1 MSLLSYLLL
10 ISIIS
15 IFFIKNQYILAGLL
29 VAITTLSFY
38 QDTINIYGIAMLIA
52 FAGVCY
58 STFNTT
64 KNKVAHFLLLCSTV
78 VMLYYITTHKFPGF
92 TNPIFINPV
101 KVSESSSFYFSFLNV
116 DKILS
121 MLILFTTGKF
131 YLKSFKLNKQDI
143 KVTLLTALS
152 CIFTI
157 LLPAILVG
165 YIKFDPKVPSILL
178 PWVIH
183 NLFFV
188 CCSEEVIFRMY
199 LQNSVQQI
207 LPKTKASAILSLLI
221 ASVLFALYH
230 FDSGIVMMALAGI
243 TGLFYGYSYQ
253 KTNNIIPAILVHFLL
268 NFCHFIFF
276 TYPHVR

>member
-15 IFFIKNQYILAGLL
+15 IFFIKNQYILIGILL
-29 VAITTLSFY
+29 VITTVSFF
-38 QDTINIYGIAMLIA
+38 QNTINIYALAMLIT
-52 FAGVCY
+52 FAGICY
-58 STFNTT
+58 ATFSTTNKTT
-64 KNKVAHFLLLCSTV
+64 HFLLLCSTTI
-78 VMLYYITTHKFPGF
+78 MLYYITKHKLPGF
-92 TNPIFINPV
+92 TNPIFITPTR
-101 KVSESSSFYFSFLNV
+101 VSEASSFYFSFLNV

-121 MLILFTTGKF
+121 TLILFTTGKF
-131 YLKSFKLNKQDI
+131 YLKSFKLNRQDVKI
-143 KVTLLTALS
+143 TLLTTLS

-188 CCSEEVIFRMY
+188 CCSEEIIFRMY
-199 LQNSVQQI
+199 LQNNIEQM
-207 LPKTKASAILSLLI
+207 LPQPKASAILSLVI
-221 ASVLFALYH
+221 ASCLFALYH